1 MRVLVLLLA
10 VLVCATT
17 GDVSRPMDASDDKVN
32 GAAWKPAS
40 PELRVDLEAGE
51 PAGSTGSKKRL
62 SVLLASG
69 MFPAHVFPLVA
80 LGQELLARGHRVALL
95 SLEYKGSKVIP
106 DLPKSAGDGHWSMD
120 DYEGMLIPD
129 PTFFPPLQIY

>member
-1 MRVLVLLLA
+1 M
-10 VLVCATT
+10 CATT

-51 PAGSTGSKKRL
+51 PAGSKKRL

-106 DLPKSAGDGHWSMD
+106 DLPKSAGIEFISAGDGHWSMD
-120 DYEGMLIPD
+120 DYEGMFQWL
-129 PTFFPPLQIY
+129 